1 MFATGAGTRGTGL
14 MLVLGGP
21 SQGGAYDP
29 ASDQWW
35 PMSMQDAPSFSDA
48 VAVWTGK
55 AMLVWGNTQ
64 VAGNSVVAGARYEP

>member
-1 MFATGAGTRGTGL
+1 

-35 PMSMQDAPSFSDA
+35 PMSMQDAPSFSDG

-55 AMLVWGNTQ
+55 AMLVWESPPRRPTTWSAAAPATRPR
-64 VAGNSVVAGARYEP
+64 AGWGSRSGRP